1 MMDRHLFDNWL
12 GVAEK
17 EANARESAADAE
29 DRPFA
34 LNSKVTHKKFGPG
47 VVMRYEEGGKKVV
60 ILFDTEGYKS
70 LVTEVVIENRLM
82 EAV

>member
-1 MMDRHLFDNWL
+1 M
-12 GVAEK
+12 AEK
-17 EANARESAADAE
+17 EANARESADAE

-60 ILFDTEGYKS
+60 ILFDTE
-70 LVTEVVIENRLM
+70 
-82 EAV
+82 